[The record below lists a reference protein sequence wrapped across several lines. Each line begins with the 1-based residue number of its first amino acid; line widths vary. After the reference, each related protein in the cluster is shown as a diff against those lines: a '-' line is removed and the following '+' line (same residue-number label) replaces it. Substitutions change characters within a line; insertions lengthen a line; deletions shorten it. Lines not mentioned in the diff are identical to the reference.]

1 MFSMHENRYKMRQ
14 KKKRKIDDE
23 AVNKDTLCCILVFFP
38 SCFSACSSESGVCQT
53 VGKKAFNAGMANS
66 RLHYNGG
73 VLFLNLSGG
82 DDCHHVKK
90 KRETIIS
97 FVCSSNY
104 SSQDTGRPVFIYEN
118 DCVYYVTWHTSVAC
132 ESQVC

>member
-23 AVNKDTLCCILVFFP
+23 AVNKDTLCCILFFFS
-38 SCFSACSSESGVCQT
+38 SCFSACSPKSGVCQK
-53 VGKKAFNAGMANS
+53 VRKKVFNAGMANS
-66 RLHYNGG
+66 RLHFNGG

-82 DDCHHVKK
+82 DACHHVKK

-118 DCVYYVTWHTSVAC
+118 DCVYYITWHTSVAC

>member
-1 MFSMHENRYKMRQ
+1 MCQ
-14 KKKRKIDDE
+14 K
-23 AVNKDTLCCILVFFP
+23 
-38 SCFSACSSESGVCQT
+38 

-66 RLHYNGG
+66 RLHFNGG

-104 SSQDTGRPVFIYEN
+104 SSQDFGRPVFIYEN
-118 DCVYYVTWHTSVAC
+118 DCVYYMTWHTSVAC